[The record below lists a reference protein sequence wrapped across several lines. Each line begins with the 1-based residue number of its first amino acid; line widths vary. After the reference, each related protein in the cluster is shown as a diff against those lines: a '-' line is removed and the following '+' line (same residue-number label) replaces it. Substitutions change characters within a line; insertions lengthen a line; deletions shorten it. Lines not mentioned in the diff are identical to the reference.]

1 MTLLAELALWAMHA
15 VAAIPM
21 LVLWWWWFQPP
32 GLGFTQR
39 FEQQLK
45 DLQAQKTS
53 WQEKA
58 HTHDQLVDEV
68 VVTLRKPMQTLLQLC
83 ARVRQQHDVTPELQT
98 HLARVSDALMLM
110 QAIMSDLLDPLQDQA
125 LNDTPQL
132 RVTWAACDVRAV
144 VRQAFEWFAPRCQ
157 RLGLNY
163 RCDIAPSVPE
173 QLTTD
178 AHRLKQVRINL
189 LGNAVKFTHE
199 GRISLFVSADDH
211 YVTFE
216 LEDTGVGI
224 AMHQQSVIFERYAQA
239 PASAQARFGGH
250 GLGLAISRQLI
261 TQLGGELG
269 VASVLGQGS
278 RFWFT
283 LPRRPRMKEAFS
295 AG

>member
-1 MTLLAELALWAMHA
+1 MTLLAELAPWALHA
-15 VAAIPM
+15 VVAVLM
-21 LVLWWWWFQPP
+21 LLLWWWWFHPP

-39 FEQQLK
+39 VDRQLK
-45 DLQAQKTS
+45 ELQAQKTS

-58 HTHDQLVDEV
+58 HTHDLLVDEV

-83 ARVRQQHDVTPELQT
+83 ARVRQQQDVTPELLR
-98 HLARVSDALMLM
+98 HLTRVSDALMDV
-110 QAIMSDLLDPLQDQA
+110 QAIVSDLLDPIHDQT
-125 LNDTPQL
+125 LNETPQL
-132 RVTWAACDVRAV
+132 RVTWAACEVRAV
-144 VRQAFEWFAPRCQ
+144 VSQAFEWFAPRCQ

-163 RCDIAPSVPE
+163 RCDIAPTVPAL
-173 QLTTD
+173 LTTD
-178 AHRLKQVRINL
+178 AHRLKQVLINL

-199 GRISLFVSADDH
+199 GRIHLWVSADEH

-224 AMHQQSVIFERYAQA
+224 AVHQQGMIFERYAKA
-239 PASAQARFGGH
+239 PVSAHARFAGH

-283 LPRRPRMKEAFS
+283 LPRRPRMSEGFS
-295 AG
+295 ED

>member
-1 MTLLAELALWAMHA
+1 MTLLAGLAPWAMYA
-15 VAAIPM
+15 IAALLM
-21 LVLWWWWFQPP
+21 LVIWWGLFQVSGLWFHH
-32 GLGFTQR
+32 LD
-39 FEQQLK
+39 QQLK
-45 DLQAQKTS
+45 ELQAQEKA
-53 WQEKA
+53 WHDKA
-58 HTHDQLVDEV
+58 HTHDQLIDELV
-68 VVTLRKPMQTLLQLC
+68 VAMRKPMQTLLQLC
-83 ARVRQQHDVTPELQT
+83 VRVRQRHDATPELQA
-98 HLARVSDALMLM
+98 HLVRVNDAVMHA
-110 QAIMSDLLDPLQDQA
+110 QVVVSDLLDPVDNQA
-125 LNDTPQL
+125 LNDLPQL
-132 RVTWAACDVRAV
+132 RVIWAACDVRAV

-178 AHRLKQVRINL
+178 GHRLRQVLINL
-189 LGNAVKFTHE
+189 LGNAVKFTHV

-224 AMHQQSVIFERYAQA
+224 AMHQQGMIFERYAQA
-239 PASAQARFGGH
+239 PASVQARYGGH

-283 LPRRPRMKEAFS
+283 LPRRPRMKEAVS